1 MGFIENKR
9 AIVPKVK
16 KAIAAHPNAIEFI
29 YETGSDDHCAVLKV
43 FYASPQTIWDSMHN
57 NMGKVLEVKN
67 KFSRTG
73 IKPAYIDL
81 GRGESVDSKNAD
93 SLFVSEYCNRL
104 EIVIL

>member
-43 FYASPQTIWDSMHN
+43 FYTNPQTIWRSMHN
-57 NMGKVLEVKN
+57 NTDRMLEVRN

-81 GRGESVDSKNAD
+81 WRGVSVDSKNAD
-93 SLFVSEYCNRL
+93 SLFISEYCNRL
-104 EIVIL
+104 EIVVL